1 MAKNEIFLQ
10 ENKFYRNQVT
20 GKVQIGEG
28 WLIDLRNKEC
38 TDDDI
43 DSLLPVSWSF
53 LNQAGVI

>member
-1 MAKNEIFLQ
+1 MLLQ

-53 LNQAGVI
+53 LNQAWVI